1 MSKNKVTQEQIAKLI
16 SESKIDVTT
25 VQEKCTVVTVTLK
38 SGFILSESSA
48 CVDKANYNE
57 EIGARCCMERI
68 ERKLWELEGYAL
80 QKELA
85 EIDENCA
92 VITKA
97 EWKEYQKQAYSQVF
111 ETLTNR
117 LEKYYSQYYSTMA
130 VIMQAITDEIQTIVL
145 DKYGEHLN
153 VEQEIKELKQ
163 RSVKDFADKLKA
175 KTLDKTYQNKD
186 FNIHISDIYK
196 MIEETLKEYEE

>member
-38 SGFILSESSA
+38 SGFILTESSA
-48 CVDKANYNE
+48 CVDKANYNK
-57 EIGARCCMERI
+57 EIGTHCCMERI

-97 EWKEYQKQAYSQVF
+97 ELKEYKRQAVKEFAEKLQKDTRINNYG
-111 ETLTNR
+111 
-117 LEKYYSQYYSTMA
+117 LEFVA
-130 VIMQAITDEIQTIVL
+130 LVDIDA
-145 DKYGEHLN
+145 
-153 VEQEIKELKQ
+153 ELK
-163 RSVKDFADKLKA
+163 AL
-175 KTLDKTYQNKD
+175 
-186 FNIHISDIYK
+186 
-196 MIEETLKEYEE
+196 LKEYEE

>member
-16 SESKIDVTT
+16 AEAKIDVAT

-85 EIDENCA
+85 ECEQSCEEARKDGKGARRSRESRSGC
-92 VITKA
+92 KGA
-97 EWKEYQKQAYSQVF
+97 ETGSI
-111 ETLTNR
+111 LT
-117 LEKYYSQYYSTMA
+117 
-130 VIMQAITDEIQTIVL
+130 
-145 DKYGEHLN
+145 
-153 VEQEIKELKQ
+153 VEE
-163 RSVKDFADKLKA
+163 
-175 KTLDKTYQNKD
+175 
-186 FNIHISDIYK
+186 
-196 MIEETLKEYEE
+196 

>member
-38 SGFILSESSA
+38 SGFILTESSA
-48 CVDKANYNE
+48 CVDKANYNK
-57 EIGARCCMERI
+57 EIGTHCCMERI

-97 EWKEYQKQAYSQVF
+97 ELKEYKRQAV
-111 ETLTNR
+111 
-117 LEKYYSQYYSTMA
+117 
-130 VIMQAITDEIQTIVL
+130 
-145 DKYGEHLN
+145 
-153 VEQEIKELKQ
+153 KE
-163 RSVKDFADKLKA
+163 FADELKA
-175 KTLDKTYQNKD
+175 KVIDKTYINKD
-186 FNIHISDIYK
+186 FNINISDIYK
-196 MIEETLKEYEE
+196 MIEETLKEHEE

>member
-16 SESKIDVTT
+16 AEAKIDVAT

-85 EIDENCA
+85 ECDMECEDVREKTA
-92 VITKA
+92 KERVEEEKA
-97 EWKEYQKQAYSQVF
+97 EVVARAQKLAQFLQSKSSDK
-111 ETLTNR
+111 LTTAKDICCNCNYR
-117 LEKYYSQYYSTMA
+117 KCASMRIFSRQGSA
-130 VIMQAITDEIQTIVL
+130 
-145 DKYGEHLN
+145 YGE
-153 VEQEIKELKQ
+153 
-163 RSVKDFADKLKA
+163 R
-175 KTLDKTYQNKD
+175 
-186 FNIHISDIYK
+186 FNQ
-196 MIEETLKEYEE
+196 

>member
-16 SESKIDVTT
+16 AEAKIDVAT

-85 EIDENCA
+85 ECDMECEVREKTA
-92 VITKA
+92 KERVEEEKA
-97 EWKEYQKQAYSQVF
+97 EVVARAQKLAQFLQS
-111 ETLTNR
+111 
-117 LEKYYSQYYSTMA
+117 KSS
-130 VIMQAITDEIQTIVL
+130 
-145 DKYGEHLN
+145 
-153 VEQEIKELKQ
+153 
-163 RSVKDFADKLKA
+163 DKLNDGERYLLQLQLQKMCEYA
-175 KTLDKTYQNKD
+175 
-186 FNIHISDIYK
+186 DILAARLGVWRE
-196 MIEETLKEYEE
+196 I